1 VVLTGIG
8 LEEIVLHPLDRASV
22 ASTWLLGGGV
32 ALFAVGTALI
42 VGGTV
47 RTWRSVWPWPLA
59 GVPLVL
65 ISALLPY
72 PRGWLL
78 AIVVALVATVLA
90 AGGTLVSR
98 RPENV
103 PRPG

>member
-1 VVLTGIG
+1 
-8 LEEIVLHPLDRASV
+8 
-22 ASTWLLGGGV
+22 V

-47 RTWRSVWPWPLA
+47 RTWRSVWPRPLA

-65 ISALLPY
+65 VAALFPY
-72 PRGWLL
+72 PHGWLL
-78 AIVVALVATVLA
+78 AGVVALVATMLA
-90 AGGTLVSR
+90 VAGTLVSR